1 MVVLLFLAA
10 CTDKEDDSAT
20 TPTEGAVSFGVDL
33 RFIFDRNCAYTGCHF
48 PPDAEPNEEGQAG
61 MDLTADAAYGAIV
74 NVPSDEVPTMMRI
87 APGDPEGSYL
97 YLKLNDRQAE
107 VGGTGTRM
115 PTELFLSQ
123 PEIEKFESWILA
135 GAPNN

>member
-1 MVVLLFLAA
+1 MVILLYLA
-10 CTDKEDDSAT
+10 CTDKTDDTAPAS
-20 TPTEGAVSFGVDL
+20 TELDFTFSENL
-33 RFIFDRNCAYTGCHF
+33 TFIFDRNCAYTGCHF

-61 MDLTADAAYGAIV
+61 MDLSHGAAYASIV
-74 NVPSDEVPTMMRI
+74 GVPSDEVPTMMRI

-115 PTELFLSQ
+115 PTELFLSA
-123 PEIEKFESWILA
+123 PEIQMFADWILA